1 MTTSDDNLL
10 GNFLKDRRA
19 KLDPAAFG
27 FGSARRWTPG
37 LRREKVAQHANVSAR
52 DAAPCGQIMPR
63 GAVLDVNPPAI
74 RSVP

>member
-37 LRREKVAQHANVSAR
+37 LRREKVAQRADMSAT
-52 DAAPCGQIMPR
+52 
-63 GAVLDVNPPAI
+63 
-74 RSVP
+74 